1 MAEITGV
8 LLAAGCASRFG
19 GNKLLA
25 EIEYRAL
32 ILHSMLSLS
41 PCDRII
47 AVVRTDDEALQSS
60 LHTNG
65 IDCVLNPQPERGMG
79 YSIAC
84 AVAAST
90 GSSGWCMLPAD
101 MPYISTSTTQQIVN
115 ALRAGAAVAAPYY
128 HGRRGHPVAFSHQF
142 HDALSA
148 LDGDT
153 GARDILR
160 QYADRVTAIVT
171 EDAGVLV
178 DVDTPADLQQQRTVN
193 KQ

>member
-8 LLAAGCASRFG
+8 LLAAGRASRFG
-19 GNKLLA
+19 GNKLLV

-32 ILHSMLSLS
+32 ILHSARSLS

-84 AVAAST
+84 AVTAST

-101 MPYISTSTTQQIVN
+101 MPYISTSTTQQVVN
-115 ALRAGAAVAAPYY
+115 ALRAGAALAAPYY

-142 HDALSA
+142 HDALST
-148 LDGDT
+148 LDGDS

-160 QYADRVTAIVT
+160 QYADQVTAIVT
-171 EDAGVLV
+171 DDAGVLV